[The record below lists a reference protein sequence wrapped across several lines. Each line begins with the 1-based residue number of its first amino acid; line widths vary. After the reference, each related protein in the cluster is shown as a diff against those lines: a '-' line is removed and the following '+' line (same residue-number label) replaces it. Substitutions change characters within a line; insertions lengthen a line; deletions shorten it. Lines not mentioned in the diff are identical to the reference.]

1 MHNNSK
7 RPNNFQPKSDHVRR
21 PVKAALLLAT
31 LLAFSPAHGSNR
43 KGELQSRPA
52 IPSTKAASAL
62 LTDVSVAGKQIAVV
76 GERGHIL
83 TSTDDGATWRQA
95 TVPVQVLLTGVYFVN
110 EQLGWAVGHEGVI
123 LGTRD
128 GGATWEVQYANPYK
142 EFTEEEQENFTDA
155 QFNELPRLGAPLLDI
170 WFRNENEGFAV
181 GAYGM
186 LLHTSDGGRN
196 WDDWSARLNF
206 EDGWHL
212 NTIGSADGNV
222 IYVAGEKGVLFRSQD
237 GGQSWHPLQGPYEG
251 SFFGILVGPTADS
264 LMVFGLQG
272 NLFRSHDQGNSWEEI
287 KSTTENSL
295 MGGVRLTDK
304 DIVLVGNSGVILTS
318 KDAGLSY
325 TAQITKDRQAI
336 LGIARTASGK
346 LLMVGQGGVKAA
358 SPAGN

>member
-1 MHNNSK
+1 MPNNSK
-7 RPNNFQPKSDHVRR
+7 RKSDHMRR
-21 PVKAALLLAT
+21 PVKAVLLLAT

-43 KGELQSRPA
+43 KDELQSRPA
-52 IPSTKAASAL
+52 IPSSKAASAL
-62 LTDVSVAGKQIAVV
+62 LTDVSVSGKQVAVV

-95 TVPVQVLLTGVYFVN
+95 TVPVQVLLTGVHFAS

-142 EFTEEEQENFTDA
+142 EFTEEEQENFTDE

-170 WFRNENEGFAV
+170 WFRNESEGFAV
-181 GAYGM
+181 GAYGL
-186 LLHTSDGGRN
+186 LLHTSDGGKH
-196 WDDWSARLNF
+196 WDDWSARLNNT
-206 EDGWHL
+206 DNWHL
-212 NTIGSADGNV
+212 NTIGSADGNI
-222 IYVAGEKGVLFRSQD
+222 IYVAGEKGTLFRSQD

-251 SFFGILVGPTADS
+251 SFFGMLVGPSPDS

-272 NLFRSHDQGNSWEEI
+272 NLFRSSDQGNSWEEI

-295 MGGVRLTDK
+295 MGGVRLSDK
-304 DIVLVGNSGVILTS
+304 EIVLVGNSGVILTS
-318 KDAGLSY
+318 KDGGLSY

-336 LGIARTASGK
+336 LGIAKTASGK
-346 LLMVGQGGVKAA
+346 LLMVGQGGVKGGE
-358 SPAGN
+358 PRP